1 MQHAATSAAASEGLR
16 WRNHRPPG
24 GEPAN
29 LSRGPV
35 RAVASNR
42 LPPPRRMQFGDGPLP
57 LSHCTNL
64 LPRTELPVAGPPQ
77 PLLTIPTAPA
87 AVRNQ
92 SHSGSQHNA
101 SAIPRKNCAQSA
113 RKRPH
118 SQWFAAL
125 VLGNCTSH
133 SHAKTHA
140 MPLTIARS
148 HASSHSFAR
157 KLALAIHR
165 ATFCQLRAH
174 KRLCTKNT
182 RTHTHTRKTHRTQ
195 TTRKPT
201 MSSQLYIVLSAKCI
215 YICFVWFMVYHA
227 LLSPLAAPQN
237 SR

>member
-1 MQHAATSAAASEGLR
+1 L
-16 WRNHRPPG
+16 
-24 GEPAN
+24 
-29 LSRGPV
+29 
-35 RAVASNR
+35 
-42 LPPPRRMQFGDGPLP
+42 PLP
-57 LSHCTNL
+57 HCTNL

-77 PLLTIPTAPA
+77 PLLPIPTAPA
-87 AVRNQ
+87 VVRNQ

-101 SAIPRKNCAQSA
+101 SAIPRKNCTQSA

-140 MPLTIARS
+140 MPLTTARS
-148 HASSHSFAR
+148 HASSHSLAR
-157 KLALAIHR
+157 KLALSIHR

-182 RTHTHTRKTHRTQ
+182 RTRTHTRKTHRTQ

-215 YICFVWFMVYHA
+215 YLFCLVYGLPCTAFPAGRPAEHQLIAPKKPQPGKLAKRRQAGWFGRGLGTVLIRSFTQQY
-227 LLSPLAAPQN
+227 SSNRN
-237 SR
+237 SVRNSNLPF

>member
-1 MQHAATSAAASEGLR
+1 
-16 WRNHRPPG
+16 
-24 GEPAN
+24 
-29 LSRGPV
+29 
-35 RAVASNR
+35 
-42 LPPPRRMQFGDGPLP
+42 MQFGGGPLP

-101 SAIPRKNCAQSA
+101 SAIPRKNCTQSA

-148 HASSHSFAR
+148 HTSSHSFAR
-157 KLALAIHR
+157 KLALTIHR
-165 ATFCQLRAH
+165 AASVNLQA
-174 KRLCTKNT
+174 RLFVKSQSTIIVPRPPAVTGWSRSQKHWPARRSLAC
-182 RTHTHTRKTHRTQ
+182 
-195 TTRKPT
+195 
-201 MSSQLYIVLSAKCI
+201 SS
-215 YICFVWFMVYHA
+215 
-227 LLSPLAAPQN
+227 PQQAY
-237 SR
+237 